1 MGPLWGESVHQI
13 HKYTPRFGFSGK
25 GVSNKLLGKKY
36 TICQILTKISAL
48 RGCIWYTLIHKYTF
62 SGRFFAEK
70 VYRIHF
76 IHKYTPWAK
85 FLVKSVID
93 TLFDPNI
100 HHFEKIL
107 GYQGVYSI
115 HFDTQIHLFGTI
127 LCRKCIGYT
136 LYTIT
141 LLDPNFKKKVYCF
154 SPPLGRSSNSY
165 YFGLD

>member
-1 MGPLWGESVHQI
+1 MFKLCSGGGNQYTKYTNTLLDLDFRVKVYRIHFWEKNTLFTRFWQKSALWG
-13 HKYTPRFGFSGK
+13 
-25 GVSNKLLGKKY
+25 GVSDTL
-36 TICQILTKISAL
+36 
-48 RGCIWYTLIHKYTF
+48 WYTNTPFWGDFLP
-62 SGRFFAEK
+62 K

-76 IHKYTPWAK
+76 IHKYTPRAK

-141 LLDPNFKKKVYCF
+141 LLDPNFKKSVLF
-154 SPPLGRSSNSY
+154 PPHHRYLI
-165 YFGLD
+165 